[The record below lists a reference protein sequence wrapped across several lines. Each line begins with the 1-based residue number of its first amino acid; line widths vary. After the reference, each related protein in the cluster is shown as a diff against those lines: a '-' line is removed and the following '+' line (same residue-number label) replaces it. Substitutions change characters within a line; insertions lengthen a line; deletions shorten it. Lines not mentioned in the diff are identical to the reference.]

1 VRLGARAKLL
11 GWREGWCG
19 GRGRSQVSSPGAW
32 VPVCFVRM
40 QAAVKSAQRGC
51 VKPVRAGGVHPSV
64 WVAGL
69 SYVRGHGGLFARVG
83 PGPGRMGRRPCLR
96 LEPGTRCGS
105 AATPAIA
112 MQLSKVS
119 TEAPSPRKCTRAI
132 KVWRQCRK
140 RYGPE
145 DPDKTQWVRERSRPR
160 RRGIWDDCSQARHG
174 HSDGRLRLRP
184 DSIPGTDE

>member
-1 VRLGARAKLL
+1 
-11 GWREGWCG
+11 
-19 GRGRSQVSSPGAW
+19 VSSPCEQEGFIRLCGLQDCHTSEATEACLPELAPDPVGWAAALACAWSQARGAD
-32 VPVCFVRM
+32 
-40 QAAVKSAQRGC
+40 QRQ
-51 VKPVRAGGVHPSV
+51 R
-64 WVAGL
+64 L
-69 SYVRGHGGLFARVG
+69 LL
-83 PGPGRMGRRPCLR
+83 PCN
-96 LEPGTRCGS
+96 S
-105 AATPAIA
+105 H
-112 MQLSKVS
+112 KVS